1 MSRPT
6 SIRSAS
12 RTEARAAS
20 CSSCRRRRGAMAC
33 VRSSIPRR
41 TSAAASATS
50 AICSACS
57 TTTSRAR
64 SGFGDDDVREAR
76 PYGLLRPAVRPGDV
90 VRRQPQREAEG
101 RLHGEGRRSA
111 RGGRVAG
118 HALSRNQLA
127 YNPGGMPE
135 NRPAVAPPFDQGV
148 FLLHYNRGREAFQEG
163 RYAEA
168 RRELEQAQ
176 RMRPDDSDVLNLLG
190 LVYFKT
196 NAFPEAEVI
205 YRRLVRENANVFILH
220 SNLGL
225 ILFKQGKLD
234 EAEQYLLRA
243 VELRPNYAKSH
254 LYLGLLYRQR
264 KKFGLALEHLRFAGA
279 DKVVREVETEMQ
291 HMASTQTKP
300 SPAIRDM
307 PPPSPKPSQAG
318 VTTQK
323 IIPVDPRL
331 LTQPGKVRK
340 PETNPQ
346 TAAVPAPPVD
356 LAAVTAARKLQEA
369 VDETQ
374 HAEEKRLDLERKI
387 EGASKTF
394 ALHENGFLEINF
406 ARSATVKRGTVSSY
420 SGNLKFLAESGLVGT
435 TAQTMVKAVGQG
447 KIFLYEKG
455 RKTFLLDL
463 NEEFIYVEGSNPP
476 AAKATVASRVEP
488 IYDSAYQRKIDTV
501 KIFGKGSL
509 AISTSIEPLTL
520 RVTKEYPLSISSNAL
535 VAWTGNL
542 IAAVMDDQ
550 SLDNVMIASGDRAG
564 FKIRFEG
571 DGVVV
576 SEQ

>member
-1 MSRPT
+1 
-6 SIRSAS
+6 
-12 RTEARAAS
+12 
-20 CSSCRRRRGAMAC
+20 
-33 VRSSIPRR
+33 
-41 TSAAASATS
+41 
-50 AICSACS
+50 
-57 TTTSRAR
+57 
-64 SGFGDDDVREAR
+64 
-76 PYGLLRPAVRPGDV
+76 
-90 VRRQPQREAEG
+90 
-101 RLHGEGRRSA
+101 
-111 RGGRVAG
+111 
-118 HALSRNQLA
+118 
-127 YNPGGMPE
+127 MPE

-176 RMRPDDSDVLNLLG
+176 RLRPDDADVLNLLG

-264 KKFGLALEHLRFAGA
+264 KKFGLSLEHLRFAGA
-279 DKVVREVETEMQ
+279 DKLVREVEGEMQ
-291 HMASTQTKP
+291 NLSNLQTKP
-300 SPAIRDM
+300 SPAIRDTL
-307 PPPSPKPSQAG
+307 PLPASKSA
-318 VTTQK
+318 TTQK
-323 IIPVDPRL
+323 IVPVKIEMPMT
-331 LTQPGKVRK
+331 TQPGKV
-340 PETNPQ
+340 T
-346 TAAVPAPPVD
+346 APPVD
-356 LAAVTAARKLQEA
+356 LAAVTAARKLQDA
-369 VDETQ
+369 VDEPQ
-374 HAEEKRLDLERKI
+374 HLDQKRLDLERKI
-387 EGASKTF
+387 EGASRTF

-406 ARSATVKRGTVSSY
+406 ARSAYVKRGTVSSY

-435 TAQTMVKAVGQG
+435 TAQTMVKAAGQG

-463 NEEFIYVEGSNPP
+463 NEEFIYVEGRNLL
-476 AAKATVASRVEP
+476 ALEDTLTYRVEP

-550 SLDNVMIASGDRAG
+550 SLDNVMIESGDRAG

>member
-1 MSRPT
+1 
-6 SIRSAS
+6 
-12 RTEARAAS
+12 
-20 CSSCRRRRGAMAC
+20 
-33 VRSSIPRR
+33 
-41 TSAAASATS
+41 
-50 AICSACS
+50 
-57 TTTSRAR
+57 
-64 SGFGDDDVREAR
+64 
-76 PYGLLRPAVRPGDV
+76 
-90 VRRQPQREAEG
+90 
-101 RLHGEGRRSA
+101 
-111 RGGRVAG
+111 
-118 HALSRNQLA
+118 
-127 YNPGGMPE
+127 MPE
-135 NRPAVAPPFDQGV
+135 RDPAVAPPFDQGV

-168 RRELEQAQ
+168 RKELENAQ
-176 RMRPDDSDVLNLLG
+176 RLRPDDADVLNLLG

-205 YRRLVRENANVFILH
+205 YRRLAHENPNVFILH

-225 ILFKQGKLD
+225 ILFKQAKLD

-264 KKFGLALEHLRFAGA
+264 RKLGLAIEHLRFAGA
-279 DKVVREVETEMQ
+279 DKLVREVETEMRPPQ
-291 HMASTQTKP
+291 AAPAPVVAPVPAPAPAPPQAPPPPAHRYSTARM
-300 SPAIRDM
+300 PAITE
-307 PPPSPKPSQAG
+307 
-318 VTTQK
+318 TTNLET
-323 IIPVDPRL
+323 VRRAMENR
-331 LTQPGKVRK
+331 TQPGTMRVPTLPSR
-340 PETNPQ
+340 PTEVVPPPAATLPVAPAAPAPLDPRE
-346 TAAVPAPPVD
+346 TAAH
-356 LAAVTAARKLQEA
+356 TAARKLQDA

-374 HAEEKRLDLERKI
+374 HAEDKRIDLARKI

-406 ARSATVKRGTVSSY
+406 ARSVHVKKGTVSSY
-420 SGNLKFLAESGLVGT
+420 SGNLKFTAESGLLGT
-435 TAQTMVKAVGQG
+435 TAQTLVKAVGQG
-447 KIFLYEKG
+447 KIFVYEKG

-463 NEEFIYVEGSNPP
+463 NEEFIYVEGSNLL
-476 AAKATVASRVEP
+476 ALEDTLTYRVEP
-488 IYDSAYQRKIDTV
+488 IYDGSYQRKIDTV

-520 RVTKEYPLSISSNAL
+520 RVTREYPLSISSNAL

-542 IAAVMDDQ
+542 IPTVMEDQ
-550 SLDNVMIASGDRAG
+550 TLANVMIETENHS